1 MIFGDALHRQD
12 QQIFD
17 GELLFER
24 DAHLLEGVPVSVDQ
38 AVGVRLVLAEDVVE
52 MLHAQIS
59 LALGAFEHFAQ
70 TQG

>member
-1 MIFGDALHRQD
+1 MIFGDALHRED
-12 QQIFD
+12 QQILD
-17 GELLFER
+17 GEFLLQR

-59 LALGAFEHFAQ
+59 LALGALEHFAQ